1 MILEDDVR
9 AGLQKMRRHRRRLYK
24 TREIDMNKFKS
35 FWGLM
40 SGILLAGMNR
50 LV

>member
-9 AGLQKMRRHRRRLYK
+9 AGLQKMK
-24 TREIDMNKFKS
+24 TEEKLQETMETDMNKFKS

-40 SGILLAGMNR
+40 SGIWLVGINR
-50 LV
+50 IL

>member
-9 AGLQKMRRHRRRLYK
+9 AGLQKMRRHRRKLCK
-24 TREIDMNKFKS
+24 TEKIDVNKFKS

-40 SGILLAGMNR
+40 SGI
-50 LV
+50 